1 MDIDQA
7 GDLYEDVFINN
18 RTLNVQRTSASL
30 YAKLRQIFRYEGLP
44 LTLPKRVLEGFLL
57 RTGQAVVY
65 EHEGDLFVTEVGP
78 TGEADL
84 YGDPRDVTIEHR
96 AGSSTTSLARTV
108 GIDCVLVRNDSESM
122 GVDSLVTEFAILTA
136 QAKITLLDTLV
147 NLRNPF
153 LLQAKDENARRG
165 AEEYIASRRA
175 GDPAFILAE
184 EFAEMEGIV
193 VHATPTGTGQATQAI
208 EVFQYI
214 QSYYYSEFGVSLN
227 NNMKR
232 EYVSDSEIE
241 KATGMPLI
249 DDMLSCR
256 QEALRDIKAL
266 FGVDITIALA
276 SEWAEQEVQDEQAL
290 GSEEGESGEAPS
302 DGGSDDSVGDD
313 PGEGESPDEGED
325 IEREA
330 IDATPEPEAEEVSAE
345 ELISATE
352 ALTGDIDDQT
362 QKLLGEMDEHYKQM
376 RSRAKET
383 DDD

>member
-1 MDIDQA
+1 MDIDQV

-18 RTLNVQRTSASL
+18 RALNVQRTSASL
-30 YAKLRQIFRYEGLP
+30 YAKLRQIFRYDGLP
-44 LTLPKRVLEGFLL
+44 LTLPKRVLEGILL
-57 RTGQAVVY
+57 RSGRAVVY
-65 EHEGDLFVTEVGP
+65 EHEGELFVTEAGP

-84 YGDPRDVTIEHR
+84 YGDPREVTIEHR
-96 AGSSTTSLARTV
+96 TGSTSDTLTRTV
-108 GIDCVLVRNDSESM
+108 GIDCVLVRNDSESI
-122 GVDSLVTEFAILTA
+122 GVDNLVKEFAILTA

-208 EVFQYI
+208 EIFQYI

-232 EYVSDSEIE
+232 EYVSDSEID

-276 SEWAEQEVQDEQAL
+276 SEWAEQEAGDEQAL
-290 GSEEGESGEAPS
+290 GSEAGESGEAPS
-302 DGGSDDSVGDD
+302 DD
-313 PGEGESPDEGED
+313 PDEGDTPDEGGD
-325 IEREA
+325 ELEA
-330 IDATPEPEAEEVSAE
+330 VEATPESEAEEVSAE

-352 ALTGDIDDQT
+352 ALTGDNDDLGE
-362 QKLLGEMDEHYKQM
+362 KLLQEMDDHYDQI
-376 RSRAKET
+376 RSRNKEA
-383 DDD
+383 DND

>member
-1 MDIDQA
+1 MDLDQV

-18 RTLNVQRTSASL
+18 RALNVQRTSASL
-30 YAKLRQIFRYEGLP
+30 YAKLRQIFRYDGLP
-44 LTLPKRVLEGFLL
+44 LTLPKRVLEGILL
-57 RTGQAVVY
+57 RSGRAVVY
-65 EHEGDLFVTEVGP
+65 EHEGELFVTEAGP

-84 YGDPRDVTIEHR
+84 YGDPREVTIEHR
-96 AGSSTTSLARTV
+96 TGSTSDTLSRTV

-122 GVDSLVTEFAILTA
+122 GVDNLVKEFAILTA

-208 EVFQYI
+208 EIFQYI

-227 NNMKR
+227 NNLKR
-232 EYVSDSEIE
+232 EYVSDSEID

-276 SEWAEQEVQDEQAL
+276 SEWAEQEAGDEQAL
-290 GSEEGESGEAPS
+290 GSEAGESGEAPS
-302 DGGSDDSVGDD
+302 DDGGNDTVGDD
-313 PGEGESPDEGED
+313 PDEGDTPDGEGDKL
-325 IEREA
+325 EA
-330 IDATPEPEAEEVSAE
+330 VEATPEPEAEEVSAE

-352 ALTGDIDDQT
+352 ALTGDIDEEIN
-362 QKLLGEMDEHYKQM
+362 KRLGEMDEHYKQIS
-376 RSRAKET
+376 SRTKEA

>member
-1 MDIDQA
+1 MDIDQV

-18 RTLNVQRTSASL
+18 RALNVQRTSATL
-30 YAKLRQIFRYEGLP
+30 YAKLRQIFRYDGLP
-44 LTLPKRVLEGFLL
+44 LTLPKRVLEGLLL
-57 RTGQAVVY
+57 RNGQAVVY
-65 EHEGDLFVTEVGP
+65 EHGGELFVTESVP
-78 TGEADL
+78 SGEADL
-84 YGDPRDVTIEHR
+84 YGDPHDVTIEHR
-96 AGSSTTSLARTV
+96 AGSTTASLTRTV
-108 GIDCVLVRNDSESM
+108 GVDCVLVRNDSESL
-122 GVDSLVTEFAILTA
+122 GVDMLVKEFAILTA

-193 VHATPTGTGQATQAI
+193 VHATPTGTGQATQAV

-266 FGVDITIALA
+266 FGADITIALA
-276 SEWAEQEVQDEQAL
+276 SEWAEQEAGDEQAL
-290 GSEEGESGEAPS
+290 GTEGGEPGEAPS
-302 DGGSDDSVGDD
+302 DGGGDD
-313 PGEGESPDEGED
+313 PVGGDPEDDSDTPDEGD
-325 IEREA
+325 DKLEA
-330 IDATPEPEAEEVSAE
+330 VEATPEPEAEEVSAE
-345 ELISATE
+345 ELITATE
-352 ALTGDIDDQT
+352 ALVGDIDGRA
-362 QKLLGEMDEHYKQM
+362 QKLLQEMDEHYDQM
-376 RSRAKET
+376 RSRSKEAGN
-383 DDD
+383 D